1 VVQCYNISYKS
12 CLISSLAFSEKLRYI
27 ILIRVNPLPFQ
38 VDKYR
43 VGDFNMNERSSQTF
57 WGMVAL
63 SLSLVVAALIISSAA
78 VKVKRAQ
85 DAIAVTG
92 SARMQ
97 VESDFAVWLGSIT
110 ANAPTLQRASLDL
123 ANYRVRVNEFFK
135 RSGIPDSVITFKT
148 VYSIAHQQYDENG
161 RFTGHILGY
170 EVSQWFEIRS
180 ANIDMII
187 SVADAAQ
194 TLMREGIPFS
204 SNSPEFF
211 YTQLDEARV
220 SLMAEATKDARRR
233 AEQIAKAARG
243 SIGPIRQ
250 ARMGVI
256 QVVAPHSTTVS
267 DYGVYDTST
276 RKKDV
281 VAVVKVTFSVK

>member
-1 VVQCYNISYKS
+1 
-12 CLISSLAFSEKLRYI
+12 
-27 ILIRVNPLPFQ
+27 
-38 VDKYR
+38 
-43 VGDFNMNERSSQTF
+43 MNERSSQTF
-57 WGMVAL
+57 WGMAAL

-97 VESDFAVWLGSIT
+97 VESDFAVWRGSIT

-123 ANYRVRVNEFFK
+123 ANYRVRVREFIK
-135 RSGIPDSVITFKT
+135 RSGVPDSVITFKT

-161 RFTGHILGY
+161 HFTGHILGY

-211 YTQLDEARV
+211 YTELDEARV

>member
-1 VVQCYNISYKS
+1 
-12 CLISSLAFSEKLRYI
+12 
-27 ILIRVNPLPFQ
+27 
-38 VDKYR
+38 
-43 VGDFNMNERSSQTF
+43 MNERFSQAF

-63 SLSLVVAALIISSAA
+63 SLSFIIAAMIISSTA

-97 VESDFAVWLGSIT
+97 VESDYAVWRGSIT

-135 RSGIPDSVITFKT
+135 RSSVPDSVITFKT
-148 VYSIAHQQYDENG
+148 VYSIAHQEYDENG
-161 RFTGHILGY
+161 RFTGRILGH

-180 ANIDMII
+180 ADIYRII

-194 TLMREGIPFS
+194 ALMREGIPFS

-233 AEQIAKAARG
+233 AQKIAEAAG
-243 SIGPIRQ
+243 GHIGPIRQ

-267 DYGVYDTST
+267 DYGIYDTST

>member
-1 VVQCYNISYKS
+1 MK
-12 CLISSLAFSEKLRYI
+12 
-27 ILIRVNPLPFQ
+27 
-38 VDKYR
+38 
-43 VGDFNMNERSSQTF
+43 ERSSQIF
-57 WGMVAL
+57 WGMLAL
-63 SLSLVVAALIISSAA
+63 SLSFVIAAMILSSAA

-85 DAIAVTG
+85 DAVAVTG

-97 VESDFAVWLGSIT
+97 VESDYVIWRGSIT

-123 ANYRVRVNEFFK
+123 ANYRVRVKEFFK
-135 RSGIPDSVITFKT
+135 RSGVPDSVITFKT
-148 VYSIAHQQYDENG
+148 VYSITHQEYDDNG
-161 RFTGHILGY
+161 RFTGRILGY
-170 EVSQWFEIRS
+170 EVSQWFEIHS
-180 ANIDMII
+180 ADIDKVI

-194 TLMREGIPFS
+194 TLMREGIPFN

-233 AEQIAKAARG
+233 AEQIAKAAG
-243 SIGPIRQ
+243 GHIGPIRQ

>member
-1 VVQCYNISYKS
+1 
-12 CLISSLAFSEKLRYI
+12 
-27 ILIRVNPLPFQ
+27 
-38 VDKYR
+38 
-43 VGDFNMNERSSQTF
+43 MNERFSQVF

-63 SLSLVVAALIISSAA
+63 SLSFIIAALIISGAA

-97 VESDFAVWLGSIT
+97 VESDYAVWRGSIT

-123 ANYRVRVNEFFK
+123 ANYRVRVNEFLK
-135 RSGIPDSVITFKT
+135 RSGVPDSVITFKT
-148 VYSIAHQQYDENG
+148 VYSIAHQEYDDNG
-161 RFTGHILGY
+161 RFTGRILGH

-180 ANIDMII
+180 SDIDMII
-187 SVADAAQ
+187 KVADAAQ
-194 TLMREGIPFS
+194 ALMREGIPFN

-243 SIGPIRQ
+243 TIGAVRQ

-256 QVVAPHSTTVS
+256 QVVAPYSTTIS

-276 RKKDV
+276 RNKDV